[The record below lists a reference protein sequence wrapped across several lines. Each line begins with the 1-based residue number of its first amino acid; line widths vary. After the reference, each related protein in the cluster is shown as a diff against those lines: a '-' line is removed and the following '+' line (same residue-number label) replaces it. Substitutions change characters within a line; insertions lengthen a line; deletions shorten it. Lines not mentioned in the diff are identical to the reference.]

1 MRMGMGLGMSS
12 ALSALDSEQQLPQ
25 SQGWQLTVLDD
36 KATKEEVLELD
47 GELERLERVLG
58 TEVGEWERR
67 LGEINE
73 ELKGKK

>member
-1 MRMGMGLGMSS
+1 MSS

>member
-1 MRMGMGLGMSS
+1 
-12 ALSALDSEQQLPQ
+12 
-25 SQGWQLTVLDD
+25 LTVLDD

-58 TEVGEWERR
+58 SEVGEWERR

-73 ELKGKK
+73 ELKGKR